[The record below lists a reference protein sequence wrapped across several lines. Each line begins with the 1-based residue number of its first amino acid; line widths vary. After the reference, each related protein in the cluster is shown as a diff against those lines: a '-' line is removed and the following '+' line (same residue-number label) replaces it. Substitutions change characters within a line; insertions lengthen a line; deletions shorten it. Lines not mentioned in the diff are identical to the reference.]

1 MVKAIYQAARNLN
14 YKTQNIEI
22 VANNL
27 ANLNTIGYKRQLPFS
42 EILTREQGK
51 NYKQLTDFSEGN
63 VVASNNTLDLSMRG
77 SGFFV
82 LQGEKGKEL
91 TRDGRF
97 HISEEGYL
105 VNSHGKKVLGTKGE
119 INLYEAL
126 IDKKKNIEVT
136 KDGEIMMG
144 DMTVDKLM
152 VGTVKTQENMLRTDT
167 QDFRYE
173 GTEFDEASEADYK
186 ISQGYIEESNV
197 SPIIEM
203 QSMIML
209 NKDFEATQKIIGFF
223 DTSLG
228 KAAEVGRVY

>member
-27 ANLNTIGYKRQLPFS
+27 ANLNTIGFKRQLPFS
-42 EILTREQGK
+42 EILTREEGK
-51 NYKQLTDFSEGN
+51 NYKQLSDFSEGN
-63 VVASNNTLDLSMRG
+63 VVASNNTLDLALRG
-77 SGFFV
+77 TGFFV
-82 LQGEKGKEL
+82 LEGQQGKEL

-105 VNSHGKKVLGTKGE
+105 VNSHGKKVLGQKGE

-126 IDKKKNIEVT
+126 VDKNKSISVT
-136 KDGEIMMG
+136 RDGEIMMG
-144 DMTVDKLM
+144 DNTVDKLM
-152 VGTVKTQENMLRTDT
+152 VGTIKTQENMLRTDT

-173 GTEFDEASEADYK
+173 GLEFENANESEYK

-197 SPIIEM
+197 SPILEM
-203 QSMIML
+203 QSMITL

-223 DTSLG
+223 DSSLG
-228 KAAEVGRVY
+228 KATEVGKVY

>member
-27 ANLNTIGYKRQLPFS
+27 ANLNTIGFKRQLPFA
-42 EILTREQGK
+42 EILTREEGK
-51 NYKQLTDFSEGN
+51 NYSQLSDFSEGN
-63 VVASNNTLDLSMRG
+63 VVASNNTLDLALRG
-77 SGFFV
+77 TGFFV
-82 LQGEKGKEL
+82 LQGPNGKEL

-97 HISEEGYL
+97 HISEEGFL
-105 VNSHGKKVLGTKGE
+105 VNSHGKKVLGQKGE

-126 IDKKKNIEVT
+126 VDKKKNIEVT

-144 DMTVDKLM
+144 DITVDKLQ
-152 VGTVKTQENMLRTDT
+152 VGKITTQEGMLRTDT
-167 QDFRYE
+167 QDFLYE
-173 GTEFDEASEADYK
+173 QGDFEEALETDYK

-197 SPIIEM
+197 SPVLEM
-203 QSMIML
+203 QSMITL

-223 DTSLG
+223 DASLA
-228 KAAEVGRVY
+228 KATEVGRVY

>member
-14 YKTQNIEI
+14 YKTNNVEI

-27 ANLNTIGYKRQLPFS
+27 ANLNTIGFKRQLPFS
-42 EILTREQGK
+42 EILTREANK

-63 VVASNNTLDLSMRG
+63 VVASNNSLDLAMRG

-82 LQGEKGKEL
+82 LQGANGKEL

-105 VNSHGKKVLGTKGE
+105 VNSHGKKVIGQKGE

-126 IDKKKNIEVT
+126 VDKNKNIEVT

-144 DMTVDKLM
+144 DITVDKLM
-152 VGTVKTQENMLRTDT
+152 VGKVSTQEGMLRTDT
-167 QDFRYE
+167 QDFIYE
-173 GTEFDEASEADYK
+173 GKQFDEAEEGEYK

-197 SPIIEM
+197 SPVLEM
-203 QSMIML
+203 QSMITL

-223 DTSLG
+223 DASLG
-228 KAAEVGRVY
+228 KASEVGKVY